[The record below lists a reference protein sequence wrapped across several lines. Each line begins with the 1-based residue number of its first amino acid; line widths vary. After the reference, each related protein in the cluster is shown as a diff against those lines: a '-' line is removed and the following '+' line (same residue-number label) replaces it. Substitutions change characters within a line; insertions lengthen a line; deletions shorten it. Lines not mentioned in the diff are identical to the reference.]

1 MSVFATYPISTN
13 IPSTSKFNSDLIL
26 ESERVRDSTF
36 ELPLIAF
43 TIELEMKEIFL
54 SLLLLLLSLFCNNSI
69 DSSEPTGLSVLCIMY
84 SCDASPLRYNAA
96 SKAGSPGPTIA
107 TFLFLKKG
115 PSQTAQYETPLP
127 FNSFSPFTFK
137 SLGVLPN
144 ARISALLEYSS
155 SLLFVFTIKPPPP
168 SSLCSVMESTSSY
181 ANSAPKFLACCSNFC
196 ISSKPPM
203 CSKGG

>member
-43 TIELEMKEIFL
+43 TIELEMKEI
-54 SLLLLLLSLFCNNSI
+54 LLLLLSLFCNNKSI

-84 SCDASPLRYNAA
+84 SREASSLRYNAA
-96 SKAGSPGPTIA
+96 SKAGSPAPTIA

-144 ARISALLEYSS
+144 ARISVLLEYSL
-155 SLLFVFTIKPPPP
+155 SLLLVFIIKSPPP
-168 SSLCSVMESTSSY
+168 SLCSVMESTSSY
-181 ANSAPKFLACCSNFC
+181 ANSAPKFLASCSNLC

-203 CSKGG
+203 CSNGG

>member
-1 MSVFATYPISTN
+1 MSVLATYPISTN
-13 IPSTSKFNSDLIL
+13 IPSTSKFDSDLIL

-43 TIELEMKEIFL
+43 TIELEMKEI
-54 SLLLLLLSLFCNNSI
+54 LLLLLSLFCNNKSI

-84 SCDASPLRYNAA
+84 SREASSLRYNAA
-96 SKAGSPGPTIA
+96 SKAGSPAPTIA

-144 ARISALLEYSS
+144 ARIRAWPEYSL
-155 SLLFVFTIKPPPP
+155 SLLFVFTIKPLPRP

-181 ANSAPKFLACCSNFC
+181 ANSAPKFLACCSNLC

-203 CSKGG
+203 CSNGG